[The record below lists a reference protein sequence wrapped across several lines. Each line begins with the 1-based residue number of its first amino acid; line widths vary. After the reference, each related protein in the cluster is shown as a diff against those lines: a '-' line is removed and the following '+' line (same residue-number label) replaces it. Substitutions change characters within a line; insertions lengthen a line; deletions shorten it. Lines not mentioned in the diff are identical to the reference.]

1 MGNAYPGIS
10 FMVLSDGHLE
20 RTSSNEQAPPQRAS
34 NEKIIEKEVA
44 ARVSRKVFSTEERSS
59 KVPPGSTSPQ
69 DTSQAAGQDTGGTG
83 GVVLVLPDRISPNLS
98 SLVRPTGLGSLT
110 LAEHPLFP
118 LDLENFIFV
127 RSIRKTIE
135 QVSTRKIGRC
145 ANWDE
150 HVERIFYFVGVAT
163 GTLKSDGNGNENSIC
178 RFLKKRFQYFTCDD
192 DNDDAD
198 ADTGWCCWWC
208 WRQRPCEW
216 TRARIENPVKA
227 CYYREAGTCG
237 KMTGK
242 RECESTRKKTRKH
255 ERIEKTE
262 KRSVDRAS

>member
-10 FMVLSDGHLE
+10 FMVLSNGHLE

-118 LDLENFIFV
+118 PGV
-127 RSIRKTIE
+127 
-135 QVSTRKIGRC
+135 
-145 ANWDE
+145 
-150 HVERIFYFVGVAT
+150 VGGV
-163 GTLKSDGNGNENSIC
+163 GG
-178 RFLKKRFQYFTCDD
+178 
-192 DNDDAD
+192 
-198 ADTGWCCWWC
+198 
-208 WRQRPCEW
+208 RQRPCEW